1 MPITDD
7 QVAVLRA
14 QLSGDREEHL
24 RLMEQLDSNEAN
36 VLYTALV
43 AAAFIEAAERHFIKD
58 GKVAD
63 NSEVIEFVARVRE
76 TDDRSSD
83 LINAQ
88 VAESMI
94 LDLLGKGRMVDADPD
109 TKFGHQT
116 VLLAALV
123 GEEQFTPTEL
133 DSFLNDA
140 RALANELL
148 G

>member
-1 MPITDD
+1 MSITDD
-7 QVAVLRA
+7 HVAVLRA
-14 QLSGDREEHL
+14 QLAGDREEHL

-58 GKVAD
+58 GKAAD

-76 TDDRSSD
+76 TDDTSSD

-94 LDLLGKGRMVDADPD
+94 LDLLGKGRMADADPD

-123 GEEQFTPTEL
+123 GEEQFTLTEL

-140 RALANELL
+140 RTLANELL